1 MAEPRLTKTTLRALT
16 LPAILA
22 VLSLLTACSAP
33 VRTAKPADHFIEQE
47 SQGWGTNAPA
57 PRKAVPLPDFVSVTE
72 DLAPIRTKM
81 VNIVVRNSALGDVLH
96 VVAEASG
103 LNLLIDKDV
112 ALDQPVTISLKN
124 VSAED
129 ALKSIFSSV
138 DCFYTVTNNVLKVE
152 AVGTKV
158 FELGHPALVSSYSVD
173 VGGDI
178 LGGAMVTASGGSGSS
193 NLKGTVTSGSKADA
207 KAYDFWEALEKA
219 LENIIMKK
227 ESLGARAAR
236 GSESRPQQTT
246 QTGQTPGSQSGQPGG
261 FPAVTDR
268 AANGAGSYGD
278 NQPQQSITV
287 NRLTGTIMLT
297 ATRKNMEKAQW
308 YLENVKKVLNRQV
321 MIEAR
326 IIEVQLNDGLN
337 FGIDWSF
344 LKNFTGLGGTVNAG
358 LGALNLATT
367 SFNSATAA
375 AAAGSQFQLGI
386 SRGDFQAL
394 LTALKTQGDVK
405 TLSNP
410 KINVMN
416 GHASILTVGRNTSYI
431 AQVTS
436 TTSTGATPITTFS
449 VQTGSILSGMI
460 IGIVPFISETG
471 DISINITPIT
481 SNLVSLQDK
490 SVGSAGNQTTI
501 AIPTVDLREMTTTV
515 KMRDG
520 QIAILGGLIS
530 KQDSKNEEKI
540 PVIGDLPYFG
550 KFFTRINNSSTKSE
564 LVLML
569 RPHIVS
575 GDELID

>member
-1 MAEPRLTKTTLRALT
+1 
-16 LPAILA
+16 
-22 VLSLLTACSAP
+22 
-33 VRTAKPADHFIEQE
+33 
-47 SQGWGTNAPA
+47 
-57 PRKAVPLPDFVSVTE
+57 
-72 DLAPIRTKM
+72 
-81 VNIVVRNSALGDVLH
+81 VLH

-219 LENIIMKK
+219 LDNIIMKK
-227 ESLGARAAR
+227 DSQGARAAR
-236 GSESRPQQTT
+236 GSETRVQQTA
-246 QTGQTPGSQSGQPGG
+246 QQAGQLPGSQNGQQSG

-268 AANGAGSYGD
+268 AANGAGSYAD

-375 AAAGSQFQLGI
+375 AASGSQFQLGI
-386 SRGDFQAL
+386 SKGDFQAL

-431 AQVTS
+431 SQVTS

-460 IGIVPFISETG
+460 LGIVPFIAENG

-490 SVGSAGNQTTI
+490 SVGSAGNQATI

-530 KQDSKNEEKI
+530 KQDNKSEEKI
-540 PVIGDLPYFG
+540 PVIGDIPYFG

>member
-1 MAEPRLTKTTLRALT
+1 MVKHRLTTTRSVTLLAL
-16 LPAILA
+16 LA
-22 VLSLLTACSAP
+22 APLLMTACAAP
-33 VRTAKPADHFIEQE
+33 VKAAKPDHFMEKE
-47 SQGWGTNAPA
+47 SQGWETSAPA
-57 PRKAVPLPDFVSVTE
+57 RKAAALPEFVSVSE
-72 DLAPIRTKM
+72 NLAPIRTKM

-112 ALDQPVTISLKN
+112 ALDQPVTLSLKN

-138 DCFYTVTNNVLKVE
+138 DCFYSVTNNVLRVE

-207 KAYDFWEALEKA
+207 KAYDFWESLEKA

-227 ESLGARAAR
+227 EAQGARAAKGGEAR
-236 GSESRPQQTT
+236 AQQSGQQAGQFPGS
-246 QTGQTPGSQSGQPGG
+246 QTGQQAGSPGG
-261 FPAVTDR
+261 TER
-268 AANGAGSYGD
+268 AGNGAGQNSD

-344 LKNFTGLGGTVNAG
+344 LKNFSGIGGTVNAG
-358 LGALNLATT
+358 LGALNIATT
-367 SFNSATAA
+367 DFNSATAA
-375 AAAGSQFQLGI
+375 AASGSQFQLGI
-386 SRGDFQAL
+386 SKGNFQAL

-410 KINVMN
+410 KVNVMN

-431 AQVTS
+431 SQVTS
-436 TTSTGATPITTFS
+436 TTSTGTTPITTFS

-460 IGIVPFISETG
+460 LGIVPFISETG

-530 KQDSKNEEKI
+530 KQDTKSEEKI
-540 PVIGDLPYFG
+540 PLIGDIPYFG

-575 GDELID
+575 GDESID